1 MQPVLQMF
9 LRCDIHLFFHFY
21 DIQFRK
27 IFIRKCVDVFLLT
40 EMVKKPGK
48 MVKQKKQQGRPR
60 MSPMERAKSRAAR
73 DYRKYLHTFTE
84 EFQTEVE
91 RKHVQFYG
99 SSARMGRP
107 PLSLKDHQ
115 RKAKRYW
122 DASWSKYV
130 EQCKADGMS
139 PEKPEQLAKF
149 RAKDKSGRRGHD
161 RVIYLLK
168 YIRQQQRKADDA
180 EKKPD
185 ENYRQA
191 LEQTRGRPPMTKA
204 EKVHHYRNK
213 AEKARQEVLEI
224 LTDLPK
230 SEQLYYRI
238 YDLKVDRRQA
248 RLCINKPDNPQ
259 AAALGLSTERAKRRI
274 KELNAQIEMLESER
288 AETLKKDK
296 PKTKEGRPRKMTAI
310 EASNRAAGI
319 LQNAIE
325 NGSAQAIKAG
335 ADELEYLQR
344 RSQKLDELLKEA
356 KRQQLRKK
364 IEDQERELREL
375 GIDPN
380 EVVANG

>member
-1 MQPVLQMF
+1 
-9 LRCDIHLFFHFY
+9 
-21 DIQFRK
+21 
-27 IFIRKCVDVFLLT
+27 
-40 EMVKKPGK
+40 
-48 MVKQKKQQGRPR
+48 

-84 EFQTEVE
+84 EFQAEVE

-107 PLSLKDHQ
+107 PLSLQDHQ
-115 RKAKRYW
+115 QKAKRCW
-122 DASWSKYV
+122 DASWSHYV
-130 EQCKADGMS
+130 EQCKADGRA

-149 RAKDKSGRRGHD
+149 RSKDKSGRRGHD

-180 EKKPD
+180 AKKPD
-185 ENYRQA
+185 ENYQQA
-191 LEQTRGRPPMTKA
+191 LEQTRGRPPMTKV

-224 LTDLPK
+224 LANLPK

-259 AAALGLSTERAKRRI
+259 AVALGLSAEHAKAKI
-274 KELNAQIEMLESER
+274 KELDAQIENLESER
-288 AETLKKDK
+288 AKAVKQDK
-296 PKTKEGRPRKMTAI
+296 PKAKRGRPRKMTAI
-310 EASNRAAGI
+310 EVSDKATEI
-319 LQNAIE
+319 LQNAFD

-344 RSQKLDELLKEA
+344 RHQKLEELLKEA
-356 KRQQLRKK
+356 RERQLRDKRRLQAK
-364 IEDQERELREL
+364 IEEQERELREL
-375 GIDPN
+375 GIDPD
-380 EVVANG
+380 EVVVNG

>member
-1 MQPVLQMF
+1 
-9 LRCDIHLFFHFY
+9 
-21 DIQFRK
+21 
-27 IFIRKCVDVFLLT
+27 
-40 EMVKKPGK
+40 
-48 MVKQKKQQGRPR
+48 
-60 MSPMERAKSRAAR
+60 MERAKSRAAR

-84 EFQTEVE
+84 EFQAEVE

-180 EKKPD
+180 AQKPD
-185 ENYRQA
+185 DYYRQA
-191 LEQTRGRPPMTKA
+191 LQQTRGRPPMTKA

-213 AEKARQEVLEI
+213 AEKARQEVSEI
-224 LTDLPK
+224 LTNLPR

-259 AAALGLSTERAKRRI
+259 AVALGLSAQQAKTKI
-274 KELNAQIEMLESER
+274 KELDALIERLESER
-288 AETLKKDK
+288 AEALKKDK
-296 PKTKEGRPRKMTAI
+296 PKANRERPREMTAI
-310 EASNRAAGI
+310 EASNKATEI
-319 LQNAIE
+319 FQNAFD

-335 ADELEYLQR
+335 ADELAYLQR
-344 RSQKLDELLKEA
+344 RHQKLNALLQEA
-356 KRQQLRKK
+356 RERQLTQKRQLQKK
-364 IEDQERELREL
+364 IEEQERELREL
-375 GIDPN
+375 GIDPD
-380 EVVANG
+380 EIVVNG